1 MSRYELQQLRNL
13 ILGTAIMFGGLAVL
27 TGVTFIATIVCMVT
41 ENQTGILVM
50 MLVTGILGI
59 FTYNMLDD
67 LRRDLDKLESE
78 TTINK
83 TE

>member
-1 MSRYELQQLRNL
+1 MSRYEIQQLKNL
-13 ILGTAIMFGGLAVL
+13 ILGAAIMFGGLAVL
-27 TGVTFIATIVCMVT
+27 TGVAFIATIVCMVT

-50 MLVTGILGI
+50 MLITGLLGI
-59 FTYNMLDD
+59 FTYNMFDD
-67 LRRDLDKLESE
+67 LREDLNKLESE

>member
-1 MSRYELQQLRNL
+1 MSRYELQQFRNL
-13 ILGTAIMFGGLAVL
+13 ILGTAIMFGGLTVL
-27 TGVTFIATIVCMVT
+27 TGVTFIATIVCMVR
-41 ENQTGILVM
+41 ENQAGILVM

-67 LRRDLDKLESE
+67 LRGDLKKLESE